1 MRRSKDDE
9 DYPKPGMSRMKVE
22 LFQQSPHG
30 HTVVELVLHDKTAPK
45 AAPQRVRLEFDHELA
60 GGMHCWF
67 KVIA

>member
-1 MRRSKDDE
+1 MRKPKDE
-9 DYPKPGMSRMKVE
+9 DFPKPGMARMKVD

-45 AAPQRVRLEFDHELA
+45 AAPQRVRIEYDDELS
-60 GGMHCWF
+60 GGGHCWF